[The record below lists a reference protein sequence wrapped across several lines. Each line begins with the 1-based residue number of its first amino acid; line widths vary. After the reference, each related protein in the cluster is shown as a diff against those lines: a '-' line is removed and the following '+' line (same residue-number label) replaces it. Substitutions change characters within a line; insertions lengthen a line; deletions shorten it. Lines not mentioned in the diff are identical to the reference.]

1 MDAGQDGAGAP
12 TEWRSVMV
20 DLSGS
25 SLAELVDE
33 FDADDDSALAR
44 ALRRVTDDLARP
56 GEPIAGF
63 NSAL

>member
-1 MDAGQDGAGAP
+1 VDAGQDGDGKP

-20 DLSGS
+20 DISAVA
-25 SLAELVDE
+25 LADLVDDE
-33 FDADDDSALAR
+33 DDSALAR
-44 ALRRVTDDLARP
+44 ALRRVTDDLSRP

>member
-1 MDAGQDGAGAP
+1 MDAGQDGDGTT
-12 TEWRSVMV
+12 TEWQSVMV

-25 SLAELVDE
+25 SLADLVESDE
-33 FDADDDSALAR
+33 DSVLAR
-44 ALRRVTDDLARP
+44 ALRRVTDDLSRP

>member
-1 MDAGQDGAGAP
+1 MDAGQDGDGRPA
-12 TEWRSVMV
+12 EWRSVMV

-25 SLAELVDE
+25 SLAELVE
-33 FDADDDSALAR
+33 GDDDTALAR

>member
-1 MDAGQDGAGAP
+1 MHEEQDDGDPA
-12 TEWRSVMV
+12 EWRSVMI

-25 SLAELVDE
+25 SLADLV
-33 FDADDDSALAR
+33 ARAGQDDSALAR
-44 ALRRVTDDLARP
+44 ALRRVTEDGRS